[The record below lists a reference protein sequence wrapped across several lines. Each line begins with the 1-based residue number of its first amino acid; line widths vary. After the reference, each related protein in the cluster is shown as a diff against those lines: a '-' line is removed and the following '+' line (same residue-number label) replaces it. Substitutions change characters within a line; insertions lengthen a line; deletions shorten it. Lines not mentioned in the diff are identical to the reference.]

1 MTDNH
6 VYRQALDD
14 RLALYRSILA
24 LTGELKEA
32 LEDARWE
39 SLEGLVS
46 LRHDLIDRAVSA
58 KPTLAE
64 LAILSLG
71 RSPSGFDAGPDPAG
85 VQEIKELL
93 EEIARLGAEVEFLNE
108 QKLAEASQGLE
119 GLERSQKML
128 QAYRKSLGS
137 GGPVPRFIDEKK

>member
-1 MTDNH
+1 MTDNQ

-24 LTGELKEA
+24 LTVELKEA

-39 SLEGLVS
+39 SLDGLVS
-46 LRHDLIDRAVSA
+46 LRQDLIDRAVSA
-58 KPTLAE
+58 RPTLAE
-64 LAILSLG
+64 LATLSLG
-71 RSPSGFDAGPDPAG
+71 RSTSGNGAGPDPAG

-93 EEIARLGAEVEFLNE
+93 EEIARLGAEVESLNE

-119 GLERSQKML
+119 GLERSQKTL

-137 GGPVPRFIDEKK
+137 GGPAPRFIDEKK

>member
-1 MTDNH
+1 MTDNQ

-14 RLALYRSILA
+14 RLALYRLILA
-24 LTGELKEA
+24 LTVELKQA
-32 LEDARWE
+32 QKDGQWE
-39 SLEGLVS
+39 SLEAIVAH
-46 LRHDLIDRAVSA
+46 RQDLIDKAVSA
-58 KPTLAE
+58 QPTLAE

-71 RSPSGFDAGPDPAG
+71 RSPSGIDAGPDPAG

-119 GLERSQKML
+119 GLERSQKTL

-137 GGPVPRFIDEKK
+137 GGPAPRFIDEKK